1 MDRTVLITGASSGI
15 GLATA
20 LHAASLGFGVVG
32 LVPDEEGGQAL
43 LAAAGRGGVHV
54 DVLVLD
60 LGDPAARRNVGGRVD
75 AWALVNNAGYM
86 NAGQIRDVSV
96 DDARRQ
102 LEVMVLAP
110 ADLSRQLL
118 KGMVE
123 RGQGRIVNVTSSAAH
138 TSTPLTGW
146 YAAAK
151 AALREINDAL
161 RLELRG
167 TGVDVVDVEP
177 GGYRTGIWEGAKRE
191 LARRRSSAAE
201 PDLYD
206 RAISKL
212 APAEAM
218 MGDPQEVAQAI
229 GELLTD
235 GAPPSHRRVGPGARR
250 LRVADAVVPDRV
262 WDAVVSAV
270 ARTGDRLPWV
280 PR

>member
-20 LHAASLGFGVVG
+20 VHVAGIGFGVVG
-32 LVPDEEGGQAL
+32 LVSDQEGRSAL
-43 LAAAGRGGVHV
+43 EAAAQERSVTVGTVV
-54 DVLVLD
+54 AD
-60 LGDPAARRNVGGRVD
+60 LADPIARREVGASID
-75 AWALVNNAGYM
+75 PWALVNNAGYM
-86 NAGQIRDVSV
+86 NAGQIRDVSI

-110 ADLSRQLL
+110 ADLARQVL

-123 RGQGRIVNVTSSAAH
+123 HGQGRIVNVTSSAAH
-138 TSTPLTGW
+138 TSTPLSGW

-151 AALREINDAL
+151 AALREVNDAL

-167 TGVDVVDVEP
+167 TGVDVIDVEP
-177 GGYRTGIWEGAKRE
+177 GGYRTGIWAGARRE
-191 LARRRSSAAE
+191 LQGRRHRAAE

-206 RAISKL
+206 RVGSNLKA
-212 APAEAM
+212 AEQG
-218 MGDPQEVAQAI
+218 MGDPQEVAEAI
-229 GELLTD
+229 GELLTV
-235 GAPPSHRRVGPGARR
+235 GTPPAHLRIGPGARW
-250 LRVADAVVPDRV
+250 LRVADAIVPDRV
-262 WDAVVSAV
+262 WDTAVSAV